1 MVTWRLWLMDKEKIL
16 TKLGELDGYV
26 SELKG
31 IIPKN
36 FSAYKSTE
44 IKRACER
51 LLQISLEAVLDV
63 CNILVSELKLGIPEN
78 EDAVLEKLKK
88 SKVISES
95 LHKKLVKMKR
105 TRNVLVHRYG
115 ITDDKLIFGIL
126 ERDIKDFKEFRKR

>member
-1 MVTWRLWLMDKEKIL
+1 MDKERIL
-16 TKLGELDGYV
+16 AKLGELDGYV

-31 IIPKN
+31 IIPRN

-88 SKVISES
+88 SGIITDS
-95 LHKKLVKMKR
+95 LHKRLAKMKR

-115 ITDDKLIFGIL
+115 IIDDKLIFGML
-126 ERDIKDFKEFRKR
+126 ERDINDFGKFRKEVIHFLKK